1 MEAAL
6 NDYKR
11 LDYIQRHIATLKES
25 IEYESTLELISSIY
39 FASVF
44 IALCSV
50 AIIYMWH
57 MHGSIKIMLAL
68 MDPFMQLGIKCARLL
83 RLVSAGQL

>member
-1 MEAAL
+1 MEDAL

-44 IALCSV
+44 YCSLFWCNHLYV
-50 AIIYMWH
+50 AHAWFNQDN
-57 MHGSIKIMLAL
+57 A
-68 MDPFMQLGIKCARLL
+68 
-83 RLVSAGQL
+83 